1 MKATLSVIV
10 PVYNAGPYIILCLE
24 SIIRQLWQGC
34 KLIVID
40 DGSTDRSAAHC
51 RRYADSFPDKIILI
65 KSDRAGQATARNLG
79 LTLAHSDYIAFCDA
93 DDAYLPGALQ
103 AMVDVLEN
111 NADCNITVGQY
122 SRRITQFLPESLRMV
137 DSTEA
142 IISTLYQ
149 RPRFHNSVWATV
161 YRRSVFNGIRF
172 ADGRFYEDLEIIPR
186 LYSRSPKIA
195 YLDSP
200 VYFYRHNPTSYINT
214 WNPSRADAVWAARS
228 VLDFVREN
236 VPAAVPAATSR
247 LFSAAFNIFNLATK
261 NGHDDIADRCWN
273 TVIGLRQAMLHD
285 PNVRLKNKTG
295 AALSFLGNAACSVI
309 AKKAFR

>member
-161 YRRSVFNGIRF
+161 
-172 ADGRFYEDLEIIPR
+172 
-186 LYSRSPKIA
+186 
-195 YLDSP
+195 
-200 VYFYRHNPTSYINT
+200 
-214 WNPSRADAVWAARS
+214 
-228 VLDFVREN
+228 
-236 VPAAVPAATSR
+236 
-247 LFSAAFNIFNLATK
+247 
-261 NGHDDIADRCWN
+261 
-273 TVIGLRQAMLHD
+273 
-285 PNVRLKNKTG
+285 
-295 AALSFLGNAACSVI
+295 
-309 AKKAFR
+309 